1 VAGITVM
8 GIDPSLRSTGV
19 AVLGID
25 SERAYSINTSRL
37 NQADAINRVANKIL
51 EEARDVDFIFI
62 EGYAFGKFGGS
73 SSVSVLIEL
82 SGVLKYEFRRLGYK
96 FIVVPPT
103 VVKKYLTGNGNSNK
117 DKMMLACYRKFG
129 LEFETSDECDAY
141 ALADLGY
148 HIVSHEPRRNLTKTE
163 LEVIQRVKDDGQL

>member
-19 AVLGID
+19 AVLGCD
-25 SERAYSINTSRL
+25 PDRVYSIKTSRL
-37 NQADAINRVANKIL
+37 NQADAIGMVADKIL
-51 EEARDVDFIFI
+51 KEARDVDFTFI

-82 SGVLKYEFRRLGYK
+82 SGVIKYELRKLGYK

-103 VVKKYLTGNGNSNK
+103 VVKKYLTGSGNSNK
-117 DKMMLACYRKFG
+117 DKMMLSCYRKFG

-148 HIVSHEPRRNLTKTE
+148 HTVSHEPRRNLTKAE
-163 LEVIQRVKDDGQL
+163 LEVIQRVRDDGQF